1 MPEESGGDGQR
12 IRAIRTEVY
21 SRVVGYYRPV
31 RDWNRGKQ
39 EEFAQ
44 REYVSMD
51 VTPDEQDS

>member
-1 MPEESGGDGQR
+1 MSDDKGGENRR

-39 EEFAQ
+39 EEFSE
-44 REYVSMD
+44 REYVLID
-51 VTPDEQDS
+51 NIIDEQDS